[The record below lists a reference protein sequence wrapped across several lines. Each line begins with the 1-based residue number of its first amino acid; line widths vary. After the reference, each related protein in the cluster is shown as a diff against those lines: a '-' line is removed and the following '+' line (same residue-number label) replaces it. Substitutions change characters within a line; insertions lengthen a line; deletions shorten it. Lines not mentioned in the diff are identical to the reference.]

1 MGLYLYFIAAGI
13 SADGLFQLDA
23 VRSRRFHEVCA
34 LKKKEKTC
42 RKRNWRKLLSPATSL
57 SDHCIDPSLISVQLK

>member
-42 RKRNWRKLLSPATSL
+42 RKRNWRK
-57 SDHCIDPSLISVQLK
+57 